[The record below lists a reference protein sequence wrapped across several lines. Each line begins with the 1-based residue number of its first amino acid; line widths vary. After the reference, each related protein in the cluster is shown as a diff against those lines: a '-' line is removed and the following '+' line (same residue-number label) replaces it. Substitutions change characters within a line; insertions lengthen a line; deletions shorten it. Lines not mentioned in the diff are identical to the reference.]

1 MLKNPVGH
9 AWNGREISFSARE
22 GSTTQRG
29 GGWMVEV
36 RFYGPITHFE
46 RPFLEVLGSPGRV
59 DIRACAHTVRGVQNA
74 TDFNANKWLDDG
86 SFGPWLGQIDSG
98 VTSNVAA
105 FSRSRHSEGVLLCK
119 GVEVGVVGPTPAGP
133 RAPVS
138 KDNVSERTLL
148 SLASLLGRVAGY
160 APEHEGD
167 VVQNIVPVK
176 QLATEQ
182 SSTSSSVTLAF
193 HTEAA
198 FHPHKPRYLLLLC
211 LRGDPQAATTYA
223 LLKDVLALLPD
234 QARQDLSREEFT
246 TGVDSSYNPRPGAVS
261 KPHSVLSS
269 GNVPVWCWDQELTQG
284 TTPRAREALLDLAA
298 AVGACSRAVVLEKGD
313 LLILDNNSVVHGRS
327 PFSPRFDGTD
337 RWLQRSFVVPDLRAV
352 GDDLSGN
359 VITTSFS

>member
-1 MLKNPVGH
+1 
-9 AWNGREISFSARE
+9 
-22 GSTTQRG
+22 
-29 GGWMVEV
+29 
-36 RFYGPITHFE
+36 
-46 RPFLEVLGSPGRV
+46 V
-59 DIRACAHTVRGVQNA
+59 DIEAFAHTVEVVQSPV
-74 TDFNANKWLDDG
+74 DFDANKWLDDG
-86 SFGPWLGQIDSG
+86 SFGSWLSHIDSG
-98 VTSNVAA
+98 VASQVAA
-105 FSRSRHSEGVLLCK
+105 FSRSRSGEGVLLCK
-119 GVEVGVVGPTPAGP
+119 GVDVGVVGRTPSGP
-133 RAPVS
+133 RETVF

-148 SLASLLGRVAGY
+148 TVASLLGRVVGY
-160 APEHEGD
+160 APEHAGD

-223 LLKDVLALLPD
+223 LLDDVLPLLPD
-234 QARQDLSREEFT
+234 RARQDLTREEFT

-261 KPHSVLSS
+261 KLHSVLSS
-269 GNVPVWCWDQELTQG
+269 GSAPVWCWDEELTKG
-284 TTPRAREALLDLAA
+284 STPRAREALLDLAM
-298 AVGACSRAVVLEKGD
+298 AVGACSKAVVLEEGD
-313 LLILDNNSVVHGRS
+313 LLILDNSSVVHGRS